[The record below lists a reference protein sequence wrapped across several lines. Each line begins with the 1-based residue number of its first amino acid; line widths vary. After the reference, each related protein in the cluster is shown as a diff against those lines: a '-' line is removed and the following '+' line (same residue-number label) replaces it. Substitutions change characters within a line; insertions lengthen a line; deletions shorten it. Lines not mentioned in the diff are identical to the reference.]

1 MLRYPLPSMASPHV
15 VCHQEAVISVEVDDR
30 RELYLDTVTPLLID
44 HAILNPA
51 FLNLG
56 FYRP

>member
-1 MLRYPLPSMASPHV
+1 MLRYPPPSMVLLTATH
-15 VCHQEAVISVEVDDR
+15 HQEAVISVEVDDR
-30 RELYLDTVTPLLID
+30 RELYLDTVAQFLID
-44 HAILNPA
+44 HAILNLA